1 MFRKIFEEELGR
13 ESVFRDASKLSP
25 DYVPP
30 VLVHRE
36 EESRQLARIFRPVI
50 ESQMSQRVLVM
61 GSVGVGKT
69 ALTKKFGMEFEAT
82 ARGRKLNFSYLHIN
96 CRKDRTL
103 YAVLAKLVQ
112 HYNPRWPYH
121 GLGPEKLLDMVV
133 TYLNT
138 HDAYLILTLDELDYF
153 VQLNG
158 PDLLYSLTR
167 AAEES
172 GGPNRISIIAVA
184 KDKSFLR
191 SVDPATQSTFMHN
204 VITLDRYTAQQL
216 ADIMNQRVGEAF
228 KAGAVDPETI
238 ELIADIASRWGDA
251 RLALELLW
259 RAGMAA
265 DDENKDVVMPEHA
278 RKAKAEVYP
287 EVKKEVLRELQFHEK
302 LLLLAI
308 ARKLRISRQAYA
320 MTGDV
325 EKSYQV
331 VCEEYGQEP
340 RQHTQLWEYLKRM
353 DGLGLIDLRP
363 SGPGQRGQSFRI
375 SVQEAPVEWLEKEM
389 EKLLE
394 GRKQIP

>member
-1 MFRKIFEEELGR
+1 VFGEIFEEEMGR

-30 VLVHRE
+30 ALVHRDE
-36 EESRQLARIFRPVI
+36 EFRQLTRIFKPVI
-50 ESQMSQRVLVM
+50 ESQMSQRALVT

-69 ALTKKFGMEFEAT
+69 ALTKKFGMEFEA
-82 ARGRKLNFSYLHIN
+82 AAKGRKLNFSYLHIN

-103 YAVLAKLVQ
+103 HAALAKLVQ

-121 GLGPEKLLDMVV
+121 GFGPEKLLEMVV
-133 TYLNT
+133 TYLNA

-153 VQLNG
+153 IQLNG
-158 PDLLYSLTR
+158 PDLLYSLSR

-172 GGPNRISIIAVA
+172 DTPNRISIIAIA
-184 KDKSFLR
+184 RDKSFLR
-191 SVDPATQSTFMHN
+191 SLDTATQSTFMHN
-204 VITLDRYTAQQL
+204 VLPLDRYTAPQL
-216 ADIMNQRVGEAF
+216 SDIMMQRVGEAF
-228 KAGAVDPETI
+228 KTGAVDPETV

-259 RAGMAA
+259 HAGMAA
-265 DDENKDVVMPEHA
+265 DGKGKDVVAPEHA
-278 RKAKAEVYP
+278 RQAKAEVYP
-287 EVKKEVLRELQFHEK
+287 EVKKEVLRELQPHEK
-302 LLLLAI
+302 LALLAI
-308 ARKLRISRQAYA
+308 ARRLRITKRAYA
-320 MTGDV
+320 MTGDI

-331 VCEEYGQEP
+331 VCEEYGEEA

-353 DGLGLIDLRP
+353 EGLGLIDLRP
-363 SGPGQRGQSFRI
+363 SGIRHRGQSFRI

-394 GRKQIP
+394 GRKL